1 MGISGAMRG
10 DELTKMS
17 IDDIQDENSV
27 LIVTVSDTKTGINP
41 TLTVTNP
48 DFVRLHSKYADR
60 DFADSPLCHSAD
72 TFL

>member
-1 MGISGAMRG
+1 MGISGDMRRN
-10 DELTKMS
+10 ELTKIS

-41 TLTVTNP
+41 TLTNP